1 MTVANIIFTQEHMHS
16 LFYRS
21 AFNIAASII
30 MIIRIFLLLLMMTL
44 LMWMMM
50 LQMC

>member
-1 MTVANIIFTQEHMHS
+1 MVANIIFTQEHMHS

-30 MIIRIFLLLLMMTL
+30 MIIRIFLLLLM
-44 LMWMMM
+44 WMMM
-50 LQMC
+50 NMTMLQM